1 MDSGG
6 VVFHNGYMKPVLV
19 SGIQPTGKLHIGN
32 YLGSLKNFVTLQNL
46 DEYQC
51 FFFIAD
57 LHSLTEN
64 FDPTEK
70 RGQIANVVADYLA
83 AGLDPKKSVIFQQ
96 SEVPAHSELAI
107 ILNNFAPIGE
117 MKRMTQFK
125 DKSQS
130 QSENINMGLFDYP
143 VLMAADVFL
152 YGAAV
157 VPIGE
162 DQTQHLELA
171 RALARRFNARFGK
184 TFIEP
189 EPILTEAKRIMSLD
203 DPAKKMSKSRPQ
215 GCLFLDDE
223 PDVIRKKIQRAVT
236 DSGSEIKYD
245 PKNKPALSN
254 LMSVYAAMADM
265 RIDEIEARFKGK
277 GYGDF
282 KKDLAEVIVRVLAP
296 FQEKKREL
304 LANPS
309 TIKKTLSAGNEKAN
323 AVAEKKIKEI
333 KEKIGISLD

>member
-1 MDSGG
+1 MS
-6 VVFHNGYMKPVLV
+6 KPVLV

-32 YLGSLKNFVTLQNL
+32 FLGALKNFVTLQNL
-46 DEYQC
+46 DEYDC

-64 FDPTEK
+64 FDPKEK
-70 RGQIANVVADYLA
+70 HDQIVNVAADYLA
-83 AGLDPKKSVIFQQ
+83 AGLNPKKSVIFQQ

-107 ILNNFAPIGE
+107 ILNNFASIGE

-125 DKSQS
+125 DKSKS
-130 QSENINMGLFDYP
+130 QAENVNMGLFDYP

-152 YGAAV
+152 YDAAV

-171 RALARRFNARFGK
+171 RTLVRKFNAKFGE

-203 DPAKKMSKSRPQ
+203 DPTKKMSKSRPQ

-236 DSGSEIKYD
+236 DSGNEITYD
-245 PKNKPALSN
+245 PERKPALSN
-254 LMSVYAAMADM
+254 LMNIYENMADI
-265 RIDEIEARFKGK
+265 RIDEIKKKFQGK

-282 KKDLAEVIVRVLAP
+282 KKGLAEIIVQALAP
-296 FQEKKREL
+296 FQEKKRKF
-304 LANPS
+304 LANPDI
-309 TIKKTLSAGNEKAN
+309 IKKTLAAGNKKASLI
-323 AVAEKKIKEI
+323 ADKKIKEV
-333 KEKIGISLD
+333 KEKIGLSLD